1 MPTDQREGCRIVK
14 AVHGLKAPP
23 RDPDFLPG
31 FEAFLQNAYSS
42 EGLIELYGR
51 FSTGEG
57 ATDALMRKAIWR
69 ASVVGLVMLAV
80 GVLTTAYPF

>member
-57 ATDALMRKAIWR
+57 ATDALMRKAISAMGFSR
-69 ASVVGLVMLAV
+69 LRLMSTASAFRGD
-80 GVLTTAYPF
+80 T